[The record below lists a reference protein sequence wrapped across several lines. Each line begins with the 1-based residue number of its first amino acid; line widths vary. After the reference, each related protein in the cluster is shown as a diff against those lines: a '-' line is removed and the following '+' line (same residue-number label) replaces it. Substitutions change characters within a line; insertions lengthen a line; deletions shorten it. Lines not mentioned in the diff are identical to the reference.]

1 MHKRIERYGKIF
13 KRKRKHLT
21 YHLKAVI
28 VLLIFLTSFVHF
40 IHSCYY
46 CVYIYILLNSIVEI

>member
-13 KRKRKHLT
+13 KRERKHLN

-28 VLLIFLTSFVHF
+28 VLLIFLTSFVYF

-46 CVYIYILLNSIVEI
+46 VYIYILLNSIVEI